1 MNKCLLCG
9 VDIPSGLLCKMC
21 DEKILEDI
29 STIKYPSVEES
40 TRLPNYTALAHEL
53 DFYKNREALIE
64 KLTGKSVDDLIR
76 KLQEG
81 WRLSAPKETLYR
93 GGQVQ
98 KGEW

>member
-9 VDIPSGLLCKMC
+9 VDIHSGLLCKMC
-21 DEKILEDI
+21 DEKILEDFNTLKHSNI
-29 STIKYPSVEES
+29 EEP
-40 TRLPNYTALAHEL
+40 LPNYTALAHEL

-93 GGQVQ
+93 GGQAQ

>member
-9 VDIPSGLLCKMC
+9 VDISSGLLCKMC

-29 STIKYPSVEES
+29 STLKYPNIEKPI
-40 TRLPNYTALAHEL
+40 PNYTALAHEL

-64 KLTGKSVDDLIR
+64 KLTGKSMDDLIR

-81 WRLSAPKETLYR
+81 WRLTAPKEVLFEGRHVQR
-93 GGQVQ
+93 GSY
-98 KGEW
+98 